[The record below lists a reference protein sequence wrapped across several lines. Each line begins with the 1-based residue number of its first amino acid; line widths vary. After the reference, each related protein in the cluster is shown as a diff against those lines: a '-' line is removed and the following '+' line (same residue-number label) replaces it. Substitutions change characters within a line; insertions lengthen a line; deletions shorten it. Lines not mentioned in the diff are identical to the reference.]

1 MTTAERRIL
10 SLFRR
15 YRVGPT
21 EMLFVNFRD
30 CRVTAEGFVSAMR
43 RLIENGMVV
52 KEPHKQAYSLTQAG
66 YDASRTR
73 PLPAAAG
80 IRRRIPR

>member
-1 MTTAERRIL
+1 MTAAEWRIL

-15 YRVGPT
+15 YHVGPT

-43 RLIENGMVV
+43 RLIENGLII
-52 KEPHKQAYSLTQAG
+52 KEHPKQAYSLTRAG
-66 YDASRTR
+66 YDASRTHPKPSFSR
-73 PLPAAAG
+73 V
-80 IRRRIPR
+80 RRRVAR

>member
-1 MTTAERRIL
+1 MTVAEWRIL

-15 YRVGPT
+15 YQVGPA

-43 RLIENGMVV
+43 RLIENGLII
-52 KEPHKQAYSLTQAG
+52 KEQPKQAYSLTRAG

-73 PLPAAAG
+73 PKPRFSSV
-80 IRRRIPR
+80 RRRVPR